1 MNIEHNN
8 KETLKCIY
16 NSYTLINR
24 VFKNVEMFIKL
35 YKGTEKIELVTEL
48 SYPLSIIFKASLK
61 MFKHFYLK

>member
-48 SYPLSIIFKASLK
+48 SYPP
-61 MFKHFYLK
+61 